1 MTIKPGSKPATHWMN
16 LALDQARQAQSVA
29 EVPIGAVI
37 VRDDE
42 IIGVGYNQTI
52 SRCDP
57 TAHAEIVAIRAAA
70 KYVGNHRLVGADMY
84 VTIEPCTMCAGAL
97 VQARIARLI
106 FAAAEPRAGAVISSS
121 RVLENPGLNHRV
133 EIESGLCQAEAA
145 ELMAGFFRVRR

>member
-1 MTIKPGSKPATHWMN
+1 
-16 LALDQARQAQSVA
+16 
-29 EVPIGAVI
+29 
-37 VRDDE
+37 
-42 IIGVGYNQTI
+42 
-52 SRCDP
+52 
-57 TAHAEIVAIRAAA
+57 
-70 KYVGNHRLVGADMY
+70 
-84 VTIEPCTMCAGAL
+84 TIEPCTMCAGAL

>member
-1 MTIKPGSKPATHWMN
+1 MDESGARSGAQGARYGGGSDWCGDCASGRN
-16 LALDQARQAQSVA
+16 YRC
-29 EVPIGAVI
+29 GF
-37 VRDDE
+37 
-42 IIGVGYNQTI
+42 NQTI
-52 SRCDP
+52 SHCDP

-70 KYVGNHRLVGADMY
+70 NHVGNHRLAGADMY

-106 FAAAEPRAGAVISSS
+106 FAAAEPRAGAVTSSA

>member
-1 MTIKPGSKPATHWMN
+1 MN
-16 LALDQARQAQSVA
+16 LALDQARQAHAMA

-37 VRDDE
+37 VRQGE

-52 SRCDP
+52 SHCDP

-106 FAAAEPRAGAVISSS
+106 FAAAEPRAGAVIWSS